1 MSRMDLDRNLIVMS
15 VGQSQGITIQWSSC
29 DICHHYRIH
38 GPCVVRCSSSIY
50 QESSLTILGEYFS
63 TKILIE
69 NRCLS
74 RGGNSNKILVGTS
87 IAKFLIFCKNVY
99 FLFVLSAK
107 YSGLPLRGVGKKS
120 VLSRESEITGIHG
133 WDVVSENRPAT
144 TARQVP
150 LSLTRNMSQHSIL
163 DYWLN

>member
-87 IAKFLIFCKNVY
+87 IAKFLIFHLFSAKTCIF
-99 FLFVLSAK
+99 FLFSLPNIQACLSEVSGRKVFSHGNLRLLAFMAGMLSRRTDQQPQPDKYLSA
-107 YSGLPLRGVGKKS
+107 
-120 VLSRESEITGIHG
+120 
-133 WDVVSENRPAT
+133 
-144 TARQVP
+144 
-150 LSLTRNMSQHSIL
+150 
-163 DYWLN
+163 